1 MRAVLLLATALLAGC
16 GTTVDGQPVPPS
28 ATERDRALIVEY
40 FDHNNIAARAGA
52 AAQRQFLRRTQHPD
66 VPLECDLGE
75 LTVLLEPAMTTLR
88 PDPSWQPGIS
98 PASSTASPRGKVFV
112 IGVTATVQREQ
123 TTLGTQIG
131 SMHVVVFDG
140 MAYGIAPCPT

>member
-1 MRAVLLLATALLAGC
+1 MRPVLLLAAALLAGC
-16 GTTVDGQPVPPS
+16 GTTIAGQPVGPGV
-28 ATERDRALIVEY
+28 TEADRALIVEY

-66 VPLECDLGE
+66 VPMNCDLGE
-75 LTVLLEPAMTTLR
+75 LTVLLEPAMTTVR
-88 PDPSWQPGIS
+88 PDPSWQPDM
-98 PASSTASPRGKVFV
+98 STANDSPRGKVFL

-123 TTLGTQIG
+123 TTLGTQID
-131 SMHVVVFDG
+131 SMHVVLFDG